1 MGDYRKLEVRILGCS
16 VTDRVYVV
24 VERLP
29 RRLQLSLGDD
39 LVRASSSV
47 HSNIAEGC
55 GLNSDPY
62 LAKHVRYALGSANEV
77 EDALTRL
84 EHRGLLQPLDEK
96 LLGDA
101 SLLRRKLGAFLKTV
115 EKRATPSRRRHK
127 P

>member
-1 MGDYRKLEVRILGCS
+1 MGDYRKLEVWILGCN
-16 VTDRVYVV
+16 VADRVYVV

-29 RRLQLSLGDD
+29 RRLQLALGDD

-47 HSNIAEGC
+47 HLNIAERC

-84 EHRGLLQPLDEK
+84 ERRGILPPLDEM
-96 LLGDA
+96 LLSDA

-115 EKRATPSRRRHK
+115 QSRRR
-127 P
+127 PAP